1 VADILHEITIAA
13 PAASIYDA
21 VTSERG
27 LKGWWTDDVHTETK
41 SGTVAEFGFFGH
53 TTVFRMRI
61 DTLTPA
67 SEVRWTCVAG
77 PEDWIGTTVGFA
89 LSPGDDGGTTL
100 SFKHGGWR
108 VASSHFARCCTT
120 WGLLMHRL
128 KGFVEGKGAR
138 PYFVGAGVAE

>member
-1 VADILHEITIAA
+1 MADILHEITIAA
-13 PAASIYDA
+13 PAAPVFDA

-27 LKGWWTDDVHTETK
+27 LKGWWTDDVRADAK

-61 DTLTPA
+61 DALAPA
-67 SEVRWTCVAG
+67 SEVRWTCIGG
-77 PEDWIGTTVGFA
+77 PEDWIGTTVDFA
-89 LSPGDDGGTTL
+89 LSPGEDGGTTL

-108 VASSHFARCCTT
+108 QASSHFARCSTT

-128 KGFVEGKGAR
+128 KGYAEGKGVR
-138 PYFVGAGVAE
+138 PYFVGPGVAE

>member
-1 VADILHEITIAA
+1 MADILHEITIAA
-13 PAASIYDA
+13 PSAPVYDA

-27 LKGWWTDDVHTETK
+27 LKGWWTDDVRAEAK

-53 TTVFRMRI
+53 STVFRMRI
-61 DTLTPA
+61 DALAPA

-89 LSPGDDGGTTL
+89 LSPGDNGGTTL

-138 PYFVGAGVAE
+138 PYFVGSGVSE